1 MSTSTSTRAPESAAS
16 TPRRRAGAHRT
27 GGGIVGALVP
37 SALAVAAVASLITA
51 LAVWQGEEPDQPRAA
66 ASSSQEQSSRAPEP
80 TPTPTPSVTPS
91 ESAAAESSP
100 SSEPTASET
109 VARDMEVV
117 VLNQTSRRGLASSVA
132 DSLRAEGWDVY
143 AVGNFRGVVPDTTVY
158 HPDGAEAEA
167 LAVAGD
173 LPTAP
178 RVKPRFGNLST
189 TRLTVVVTDSYPG
202 G

>member
-1 MSTSTSTRAPESAAS
+1 
-16 TPRRRAGAHRT
+16 
-27 GGGIVGALVP
+27 VGALIP

-51 LAVWQGEEPDQPRAA
+51 LAVWQGEAPDQPRAA
-66 ASSSQEQSSRAPEP
+66 ASSAQEQSSLSSRPEP
-80 TPTPTPSVTPS
+80 TPTPSPSVTAS
-91 ESAAAESSP
+91 ESAAGESSL
-100 SSEPTASET
+100 SSEPTASEPA
-109 VARDMEVV
+109 ARDLEVV
-117 VLNQTSRRGLASSVA
+117 VLNQTSRRGLAGSVA

-158 HPDGAEAEA
+158 HPEGAEAEA
-167 LAVAGD
+167 LAVARD
-173 LPTAP
+173 LPTEP